1 MECGFFQNQQVWTR
15 ALPAERASW
24 CLTDA
29 AFNDCLSSKSSSSDN
44 LCTIL
49 PVWLEHQVE
58 TLPFAACDRWQA
70 VIMSLDFQKKQKK
83 QKLFFTAS
91 ITMCALVLVLVQP
104 VQSCPVISCTSKCCD
119 AFTLFCHLVLYIIK
133 SRVGGKK

>member
-1 MECGFFQNQQVWTR
+1 MEFGFFQNQQVWTW

-44 LCTIL
+44 LCSIL

-70 VIMSLDFQKKQKK
+70 VIMSLDFKKKK
-83 QKLFFTAS
+83 KRCKKKKFTAS
-91 ITMCALVLVLVQP
+91 ITMCAPVLVLVQL
-104 VQSCPVISCTSKCCD
+104 VQSRPVMSCTSKCCD
-119 AFTLFCHLVLYIIK
+119 AFTSFARHFT
-133 SRVGGKK
+133 VGFSF